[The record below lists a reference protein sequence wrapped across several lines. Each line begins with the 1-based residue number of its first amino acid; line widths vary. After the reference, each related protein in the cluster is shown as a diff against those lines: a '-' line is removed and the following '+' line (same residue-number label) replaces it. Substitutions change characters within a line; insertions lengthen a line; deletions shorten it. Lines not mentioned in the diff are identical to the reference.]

1 MIIRQVNSDSNSAT
15 VVLSGSE
22 IAIISNA
29 LFEVAKTDFKE
40 KYKDFRNLRKDCYLL
55 HTLAKEG
62 TLCSD
67 DLKIGLE
74 IMEKCDGK

>member
-1 MIIRQVNSDSNSAT
+1 MIIKQLSSDSNSAT

-40 KYKDFRNLRKDCYLL
+40 KYKDFRNFRKDCYLL
-55 HTLAKEG
+55 YSLAKDG
-62 TLCSD
+62 ILCSD

-74 IMEKCDGK
+74 IMDKGGEE

>member
-1 MIIRQVNSDSNSAT
+1 MIIRHVDSDSNSAT

-40 KYKDFRNLRKDCYLL
+40 RYKDFRTLRKDCYLL
-55 HTLAKEG
+55 HSLAKEG
-62 TLCSD
+62 VLCSD

-74 IMEKCDGK
+74 IMDKGCKE